1 MEALDAVRPSLRLA
15 DDFPMQTIPLDT
27 VKAVNARPGLVKAVH
42 YRPSR
47 QSRLND
53 QYRQMT
59 VAQKKAFER
68 FVLDGEYGPEG
79 LTPEE
84 QAGVAE
90 AAYQF
95 VQYQYVAKNI
105 DLKDYRRQSF
115 KLLVARNN
123 LKAKD
128 NFKPLA
134 EGKSPLK
141 THEAMRL
148 SAGAGVRN
156 GQGFQQLEFR
166 PAYHSLTDDSYG
178 MLPGAEINFLNFAMR
193 HYDGRNNYVCKI

>member
-1 MEALDAVRPSLRLA
+1 MFVAHLWELGHAQSRYYFFGRNCSYMLMEALDAVLPSLRLA

-59 VAQKKAFER
+59 VAQKKAFKK
-68 FVLDGEYGPEG
+68 FVLDDEYGPEG

-115 KLLVARNN
+115 KLLVARNS

-128 NFKPLA
+128 NFKPLT

-148 SAGAGVRN
+148 SAGARRQKRAGVSAI
-156 GQGFQQLEFR
+156 GV
-166 PAYHSLTDDSYG
+166 S
-178 MLPGAEINFLNFAMR
+178 PGLSFA
-193 HYDGRNNYVCKI
+193 DG